1 MFNIDKAGV
10 NGLNAH
16 MIAIGQRIVKGD
28 LVVVVVLVRLVRLFY
43 LIKYFFNPFLLNLFS
58 TSRANFRRFRHFAT
72 LLAIQK

>member
-28 LVVVVVLVRLVRLFY
+28 LVVVVVLVRLVRLYIYIF
-43 LIKYFFNPFLLNLFS
+43 LIIKL
-58 TSRANFRRFRHFAT
+58 
-72 LLAIQK
+72 I